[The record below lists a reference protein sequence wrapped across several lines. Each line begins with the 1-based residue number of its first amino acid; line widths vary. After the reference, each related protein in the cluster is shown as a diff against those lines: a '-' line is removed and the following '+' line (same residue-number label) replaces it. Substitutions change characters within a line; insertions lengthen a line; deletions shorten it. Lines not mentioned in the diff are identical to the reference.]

1 MDTDSFVIHIKTE
14 DSYEDINNDVKEWFD
29 TSNFDNNRLLP
40 IGKNKNVIGL
50 FKDES
55 GGKIMIEFFGLRPK
69 PYAYLMGNDAKHKKV
84 KGTKIV

>member
-29 TSNFDNNRLLP
+29 TFNFDNNRLLP

-55 GGKIMIEFFGLRPK
+55 GERLW
-69 PYAYLMGNDAKHKKV
+69 
-84 KGTKIV
+84 